1 MSKEIKTPTLSPTVP
16 PASPSGPPAGSVNDA
31 IDWREYFHAVV
42 DRFWIVVLCI
52 ILGGIYAAHTLSS
65 VETKYRARAVLF
77 IEQDKSRIL
86 ASGMEQV
93 RDEQIRS
100 IDMINT
106 VVDLLRSYPFA
117 QRVSNRL
124 KLEQDPRFLSTMGI
138 AVKDAT
144 PDRASGALAGM
155 VASVFRTNTRLID
168 LMITSPDPNL
178 SVKLA
183 NAYCDEYIR
192 YVFEKRSE
200 ASKSATQFLLEE
212 ADRLRKKMRV
222 SEEAMQSF
230 RERER
235 AASIETMLSSAQ
247 AQVAEISNSQV
258 VIQQR
263 LQQIEND
270 LAVVRANKGDVEE
283 LLSLP
288 SIAAEPKVAQY
299 SETLNARQRELVLLS
314 QRYRAKHPTYIA
326 VKTQIDFTKTD
337 LKRVLNDS
345 LGLLENARRR
355 LQLQSGELKVGREKA
370 EGRLLEVTSKAIEY
384 NDIKREQE
392 TDQALYNSVLSRL
405 KEVDLT
411 KQLTESPV
419 RIHESAIGAAPIRP
433 NSAKTWMQN
442 LIAGMVAGIGLAIV
456 LFLLDTSVKT
466 VDQVESLTGLN
477 VIAAI
482 PKLSLGAR
490 ASALVTNDERS
501 GIVAESFR
509 SLRASLTIHKA
520 NENARTFLFTS
531 SLPSEGKTFCSS
543 NFAVTLAQQGFNT
556 LFIDADLRKPGGSIV
571 FFGENRKPGLSE
583 VLLRSCTMKNAV
595 MPTHIE
601 NLTIL
606 TAGGRAPNPSELLTD
621 ENIERVLSEALS
633 KYDRIVVD
641 SAPILAVSD
650 TLLIAP
656 HIELCTL
663 VVRAFGTPRK
673 MVARAI
679 KSLEEAK
686 TDPAGLILNFLP
698 SGRGGYYAYYYSGKY
713 YGSYGAKGV
722 YGE

>member
-1 MSKEIKTPTLSPTVP
+1 MSKDTTPTKLQTHQ
-16 PASPSGPPAGSVNDA
+16 SGHGQTESV
-31 IDWREYFHAVV
+31 DWREYFHAVI
-42 DRFWIVVLCI
+42 DRLWIVILCI
-52 ILGGIYAAHTLSS
+52 VLSGIYAGYTVSQA
-65 VETKYRARAVLF
+65 ETRYRARAVLF
-77 IEQDKSRIL
+77 IEQEKARVLDK
-86 ASGMEQV
+86 MEQV

-117 QRVSNRL
+117 QRVAARL
-124 KLEQDPRFLSTMGI
+124 KLDQDPRFLSAAGI
-138 AVKDAT
+138 APKDAS
-144 PDRASGALAGM
+144 PDRVAAALSGMSSAVYRL
-155 VASVFRTNTRLID
+155 NTRLID
-168 LMITSPDPNL
+168 VMLTTVDPNL

-183 NAYCDEYIR
+183 NAYANEYIR
-192 YVFEKRSE
+192 YVFERRSE

-235 AASIETMLSSAQ
+235 AASIENMLSSAQ
-247 AQVAEISNSQV
+247 AQVSEIAAAQAQ
-258 VIQQR
+258 IQQR
-263 LQQIEND
+263 IQQIDSD
-270 LAVVRANKGDVEE
+270 LAVVKSNTGELEE
-283 LLSLP
+283 LLNLP
-288 SIAAEPKVAQY
+288 SVAAEPKVVQY
-299 SETLNARQRELVLLS
+299 NEALNARQRELALLT
-314 QRYRAKHPTYIA
+314 QRYRAKHPAYIS
-326 VKTQIDFTKTD
+326 VKTQIDLTRSD
-337 LKRVLNDS
+337 LRRVLNDAVN
-345 LGLLENARRR
+345 LLQNAKNR
-355 LQLQSGELKVGREKA
+355 LEVQATESKVAREKA
-370 EGRLLEVTSKAIEY
+370 EERLLEVTSKAIEY

-405 KEVDLT
+405 KEVDIT

-419 RIHESAIGAAPIRP
+419 RIHEEAVGAAPIRP
-433 NSAKTWMQN
+433 SATKIWIQS
-442 LIAGMVAGIGLAIV
+442 LFGGLAAGIAIAIL
-456 LFLLDTSVKT
+456 LFMLDTSIKT
-466 VDQVESLTGLN
+466 VDQIEQLTGVN

-482 PKLSLGAR
+482 PKLSLSTR
-490 ASALVTNDERS
+490 ASVLVANEERS

-509 SLRASLTIHKA
+509 SLRASLTLHRL

-531 SLPSEGKTFCSS
+531 SMPSEGKTFCSS

-583 VLLRSCTMKNAV
+583 VLMRSCTMKNAI
-595 MPTHIE
+595 MPTHIDG
-601 NLTIL
+601 LQIL
-606 TAGGRAPNPSELLTD
+606 TAGGRAPNPSELLTF
-621 ENIERVLSEALS
+621 ENIDRVLSEALS
-633 KYDRIVVD
+633 KYDRVVVD
-641 SAPILAVSD
+641 SAPLLAVSD

-656 HIELCTL
+656 HIDLCTL
-663 VVRAFGTPRK
+663 VVRAFTTPRK

-679 KSLEEAK
+679 KSLEETK
-686 TDPAGLILNFLP
+686 TEPAGLILNFLP

>member
-1 MSKEIKTPTLSPTVP
+1 MSKEIDTKTPHT
-16 PASPSGPPAGSVNDA
+16 PSLAPIQEA

-42 DRFWIVVLCI
+42 DRLWIVILCVV
-52 ILGGIYAAHTLSS
+52 LGGIYAGVNLSK

-77 IEQDKSRIL
+77 IEQDKARIL
-86 ASGMEQV
+86 DSKMEQV

-117 QRVSNRL
+117 QRVSARL
-124 KLEQDPRFLSTMGI
+124 KLDQDPRFLAAAGI
-138 AVKDAT
+138 PARDAS
-144 PDRASGALAGM
+144 PDRVAAALSSMSAA
-155 VASVFRTNTRLID
+155 VYRTNTRLID
-168 LMITSPDPNL
+168 LMITSADPNL

-192 YVFEKRSE
+192 YVFERRSD

-247 AQVAEISNSQV
+247 AQVSEISNVQTE
-258 VIQQR
+258 IQKR
-263 LQQIEND
+263 IQQIESD
-270 LAVVRANKGDVEE
+270 LAVVRANKGEVEE
-283 LLSLP
+283 LLFLP
-288 SIAAEPKVAQY
+288 SVAAEPKVAQY
-299 SETLNARQRELVLLS
+299 SESLNARQRELTLLS
-314 QRYRAKHPTYIA
+314 QRYRAKHPAYIS
-326 VKTQIDFTKTD
+326 VKTQIDLTKAD
-337 LKRVLNDS
+337 LRRVLNDAVN
-345 LGLLENARRR
+345 LLETARNR
-355 LQLQSGELKVGREKA
+355 LEVQANETKIAREKA
-370 EGRLLEVTSKAIEY
+370 EGRLLEVTSKSIEY

-405 KEVDLT
+405 KEVDIT

-419 RIHESAIGAAPIRP
+419 RIHEPAVGAAPIRP
-433 NSAKTWMQN
+433 SATKTWMQS
-442 LIAGMVAGIGLAIV
+442 LLGGLAAGIGLAIA
-456 LFLLDTSVKT
+456 LFMLDTSIKT
-466 VDQVESLTGLN
+466 VDQVEQFTGVS

-482 PKLSLGAR
+482 PKLSLSTR
-490 ASALVTNDERS
+490 ASVLVTNEERS

-509 SLRASLTIHKA
+509 SLRASLTMHRL

-531 SLPSEGKTFCSS
+531 SMPSEGKTFCSS

-571 FFGENRKPGLSE
+571 FYGENRKPGLSE
-583 VLLRSCTMKNAV
+583 LLMRSCTMKNAI
-595 MPTHIE
+595 MSSHIDG
-601 NLTIL
+601 LSIL
-606 TAGGRAPNPSELLTD
+606 TAGGRAPNPSELLTY
-621 ENIERVLSEALS
+621 ENLERVMSEALS

-641 SAPILAVSD
+641 SAPLLAVSD
-650 TLLIAP
+650 TLLVAP
-656 HIELCTL
+656 HIDLCTL

-679 KSLEEAK
+679 KSLEEIK
-686 TDPAGLILNFLP
+686 TQPAGLILNFLP

>member
-1 MSKEIKTPTLSPTVP
+1 MSKETATHKPPNTPQAPQDS
-16 PASPSGPPAGSVNDA
+16 

-42 DRFWIVVLCI
+42 DRLWIVILCV
-52 ILGGIYAAHTLSS
+52 ILSGIYAGYSLSK
-65 VETKYRARAVLF
+65 VETNYRARAVLF
-77 IEQDKSRIL
+77 IEQEQAKVLDPQ
-86 ASGMEQV
+86 MQQV

-117 QRVSNRL
+117 QRVAARL
-124 KLEQDPRFLSTMGI
+124 KLDQDPRFLSAAGI
-138 AVKDAT
+138 PARDAS
-144 PDRASGALAGM
+144 PDRVSAALSSMSAA
-155 VASVFRTNTRLID
+155 VYRTNTRLID
-168 LMITSPDPNL
+168 VMITTLDPNL

-183 NAYCDEYIR
+183 NAYSDEYIR
-192 YVFEKRSE
+192 YVFERRSE

-235 AASIETMLSSAQ
+235 AASIETMLASAQ
-247 AQVAEISNSQV
+247 SQV
-258 VIQQR
+258 SELSNLQSEIQKRIQQ
-263 LQQIEND
+263 IDSD
-270 LAVVRANKGDVEE
+270 LAVVKANQGEVEE
-283 LLSLP
+283 LLTLP
-288 SIAAEPKVAQY
+288 SVAAEPKVLQF
-299 SETLNARQRELVLLS
+299 SESLNSRQRELALVS
-314 QRYRAKHPTYIA
+314 QRYRAKHPAFISI
-326 VKTQIDFTKTD
+326 KTQIDLTRAD
-337 LKRVLNDS
+337 LRRVLKDS
-345 LGLLENARRR
+345 VNLLQTARNR
-355 LQLQSGELKVGREKA
+355 LEVQAGETKSAREKA
-370 EGRLLEVTSKAIEY
+370 EGRLLGVTAKAIEY

-419 RIHESAIGAAPIRP
+419 RIHEPAVGAAPMRP
-433 NSAKTWMQN
+433 SATKKWIQS
-442 LIAGMVAGIGLAIV
+442 LLGGLAAGIAVAI
-456 LFLLDTSVKT
+456 LIFLLDSSIKT
-466 VDQVESLTGLN
+466 VDQIEHLTGVN

-482 PKLSLGAR
+482 PKLSLSTR
-490 ASALVTNDERS
+490 ASVLVTNEERS

-509 SLRASLTIHKA
+509 SLRASLTLHRL

-531 SLPSEGKTFCSS
+531 SMPSEGKTFCSS
-543 NFAVTLAQQGFNT
+543 NYAVTLAQQGFNT
-556 LFIDADLRKPGGSIV
+556 LFMDADLRKPGGSIV

-583 VLLRSCTMKNAV
+583 VLMRSCTLKNAI
-595 MPTHIE
+595 MSTHIDG
-601 NLTIL
+601 LSIL
-606 TAGGRAPNPSELLTD
+606 TAGGRAPNPSELLTFD
-621 ENIERVLSEALS
+621 NMERIMSELLG

-641 SAPILAVSD
+641 SAPLLAVSD

-656 HIELCTL
+656 HVDLCTL

-679 KSLEEAK
+679 KSLEETK
-686 TDPAGLILNFLP
+686 TEPAGIILNFLP

>member
-326 VKTQIDFTKTD
+326 VKTQIDLTKTD

-442 LIAGMVAGIGLAIV
+442 LIAGMAAGIGLAIV

-466 VDQVESLTGLN
+466 VDQVEALTGLN

-673 MVARAI
+673 MVTRAI

>member
-1 MSKEIKTPTLSPTVP
+1 MSKEIDTKTPHTPSPAP
-16 PASPSGPPAGSVNDA
+16 IQEA

-42 DRFWIVVLCI
+42 DRLWIVILCVV
-52 ILGGIYAAHTLSS
+52 LGGIYAGVNLSK

-77 IEQDKSRIL
+77 IEQDKARIL
-86 ASGMEQV
+86 DSKMEQV

-117 QRVSNRL
+117 QRVSARL
-124 KLEQDPRFLSTMGI
+124 KLDQDPRFLAAAGI
-138 AVKDAT
+138 SARDAS
-144 PDRASGALAGM
+144 PDRVAAALSSMSAA
-155 VASVFRTNTRLID
+155 VYRTNTRLID
-168 LMITSPDPNL
+168 LMITSADPNL

-192 YVFEKRSE
+192 YVFERRSD

-247 AQVAEISNSQV
+247 AQVSEISNVQAE
-258 VIQQR
+258 IQKR
-263 LQQIEND
+263 IQQIESD
-270 LAVVRANKGDVEE
+270 LAVVRANKGEVEE
-283 LLSLP
+283 LLFLP
-288 SIAAEPKVAQY
+288 SVAAEPKVAQY
-299 SETLNARQRELVLLS
+299 SESLNARQRELTLLS
-314 QRYRAKHPTYIA
+314 QRYRAKHPAYIS
-326 VKTQIDFTKTD
+326 VKTQIDLTKAD
-337 LKRVLNDS
+337 LRRVLNDAVN
-345 LGLLENARRR
+345 LLETARNR
-355 LQLQSGELKVGREKA
+355 LEVQANETKIAREKA
-370 EGRLLEVTSKAIEY
+370 EGRLLEVTSKSIEY

-405 KEVDLT
+405 KEVDIT

-419 RIHESAIGAAPIRP
+419 RIHEPAVGAAPIRP
-433 NSAKTWMQN
+433 SATKTWMQS
-442 LIAGMVAGIGLAIV
+442 LLGGLAAGIGLAIA
-456 LFLLDTSVKT
+456 LFMLDTSIKT
-466 VDQVESLTGLN
+466 VDQVEQFTGVS

-482 PKLSLGAR
+482 PKLSLSTR
-490 ASALVTNDERS
+490 ASVLVTNEERS

-509 SLRASLTIHKA
+509 SLRASLTMHRL
-520 NENARTFLFTS
+520 NENAHTFLFTS
-531 SLPSEGKTFCSS
+531 SMPSEGKTFCSS

-571 FFGENRKPGLSE
+571 FYGENRKPGLSE
-583 VLLRSCTMKNAV
+583 LLMRSCTMKNAI
-595 MPTHIE
+595 MSSHIDG
-601 NLTIL
+601 LSIL
-606 TAGGRAPNPSELLTD
+606 TAGGRAPNPSELLTY
-621 ENIERVLSEALS
+621 ENLERVMSEALS
-633 KYDRIVVD
+633 RYDRIVVD
-641 SAPILAVSD
+641 SAPLLAVSD
-650 TLLIAP
+650 TLLVAP
-656 HIELCTL
+656 HIDLCTL

-679 KSLEEAK
+679 KSLEEIK
-686 TDPAGLILNFLP
+686 TQPAGLILNFLP

>member
-1 MSKEIKTPTLSPTVP
+1 MNKENDIKTP
-16 PASPSGPPAGSVNDA
+16 PASPPVQEG

-42 DRFWIVVLCI
+42 DRLWIVILCVV
-52 ILGGIYAAHTLSS
+52 LGGIYAGVTLSK
-65 VETKYRARAVLF
+65 VETTYRARAVLF

-86 ASGMEQV
+86 DAKMEQV

-106 VVDLLRSYPFA
+106 VVDLLRSYSFA
-117 QRVSNRL
+117 QRVSARL
-124 KLEQDPRFLSTMGI
+124 KLDQDPRFLAAAGI
-138 AVKDAT
+138 SAREAS
-144 PDRASGALAGM
+144 PDRVAAALSSMSAA
-155 VASVFRTNTRLID
+155 VYRTNTRLID
-168 LMITSPDPNL
+168 LMITSADPNL

-192 YVFEKRSE
+192 YVFERRSD

-235 AASIETMLSSAQ
+235 AASIENMLSSAQ
-247 AQVAEISNSQV
+247 NQVSEISN
-258 VIQQR
+258 IQNEIQKR
-263 LQQIEND
+263 IQQIESD
-270 LAVVRANKGDVEE
+270 LAVVRANKGSVEE
-283 LLSLP
+283 LLFLP
-288 SIAAEPKVAQY
+288 SVAAEPKVAQY
-299 SETLNARQRELVLLS
+299 SESLNARQRDLTLIS
-314 QRYRAKHPTYIA
+314 QRYRAKHPAYIS
-326 VKTQIDFTKTD
+326 VKTQIDLTKAD
-337 LKRVLNDS
+337 LRRVLNDAVN
-345 LGLLENARRR
+345 LLETARNR
-355 LQLQSGELKVGREKA
+355 LEVQANETKIAREKA
-370 EGRLLEVTSKAIEY
+370 EGRLLEVTSKSIEY

-405 KEVDLT
+405 KEVDIT

-419 RIHESAIGAAPIRP
+419 RIHEPAVGAVPIRP
-433 NSAKTWMQN
+433 SATKTWIQN
-442 LIAGMVAGIGLAIV
+442 LLGGLAIGIGIAIAI
-456 LFLLDTSVKT
+456 FMIDTSIKT
-466 VDQVESLTGLN
+466 VDQVESFTGVN

-482 PKLSLGAR
+482 PKLSLSTR
-490 ASALVTNDERS
+490 ASVLVTNEERS

-509 SLRASLTIHKA
+509 SLRASLTLHRL

-531 SLPSEGKTFCSS
+531 SMPSEGKTFCSS

-571 FFGENRKPGLSE
+571 FYGENRKPGLSE
-583 VLLRSCTMKNAV
+583 LLMRSCAMKNAI
-595 MPTHIE
+595 MPSHIDG
-601 NLTIL
+601 LSVL
-606 TAGGRAPNPSELLTD
+606 TAGGRAPNPSELLTY
-621 ENIERVLSEALS
+621 ENLERVMSEALS

-641 SAPILAVSD
+641 SAPLLAVSD
-650 TLLIAP
+650 TLLVAP
-656 HIELCTL
+656 HIDLCTL

-679 KSLEEAK
+679 KSLEETK
-686 TDPAGLILNFLP
+686 TQPAGIILNFLP

>member
-1 MSKEIKTPTLSPTVP
+1 MSKEIDTKTPHTPSPAP
-16 PASPSGPPAGSVNDA
+16 IQEA

-42 DRFWIVVLCI
+42 DRLWIVILCVV
-52 ILGGIYAAHTLSS
+52 LGGIYAGVNLSK

-77 IEQDKSRIL
+77 IEQDKARIL
-86 ASGMEQV
+86 DSKMEQV

-117 QRVSNRL
+117 QRVSARL
-124 KLEQDPRFLSTMGI
+124 KLDQDPRFLAAAGI
-138 AVKDAT
+138 PARDAS
-144 PDRASGALAGM
+144 PDRVAAALSSMSAA
-155 VASVFRTNTRLID
+155 VYRTNTRLID
-168 LMITSPDPNL
+168 LMITSADPNL

-192 YVFEKRSE
+192 YVFERRSD

-247 AQVAEISNSQV
+247 AQVSEISNVQTE
-258 VIQQR
+258 IQKR
-263 LQQIEND
+263 IQQIESD
-270 LAVVRANKGDVEE
+270 LAVVKANKGEVEE
-283 LLSLP
+283 LLFLP
-288 SIAAEPKVAQY
+288 SVAAEPKVAQY
-299 SETLNARQRELVLLS
+299 SESLNARQRELTLLS
-314 QRYRAKHPTYIA
+314 QRYRAKHPAYIS
-326 VKTQIDFTKTD
+326 VKTQIDLTKAD
-337 LKRVLNDS
+337 LRRVLNDAVN
-345 LGLLENARRR
+345 LLETARNR
-355 LQLQSGELKVGREKA
+355 LEVQANETKIAREKA
-370 EGRLLEVTSKAIEY
+370 EGRLLEVTSKSIEY

-405 KEVDLT
+405 KEVDIT

-419 RIHESAIGAAPIRP
+419 RIHEPAVGAAPIRP
-433 NSAKTWMQN
+433 SATKTWMQS
-442 LIAGMVAGIGLAIV
+442 LLGGLAAGIGLAIA
-456 LFLLDTSVKT
+456 LFMLDTSIKT
-466 VDQVESLTGLN
+466 VDQVEQFTGVS

-482 PKLSLGAR
+482 PKLSLSTR
-490 ASALVTNDERS
+490 ASVLVTNEERS

-509 SLRASLTIHKA
+509 SLRASLTMHRL

-531 SLPSEGKTFCSS
+531 SMPSEGKTFCSS

-571 FFGENRKPGLSE
+571 FYGENRKPGLSE
-583 VLLRSCTMKNAV
+583 LLMRSCTMKNAI
-595 MPTHIE
+595 MSSHIDG
-601 NLTIL
+601 LSIL
-606 TAGGRAPNPSELLTD
+606 TAGGRAPNPSELLTY
-621 ENIERVLSEALS
+621 ENLERVMSEALS

-641 SAPILAVSD
+641 SAPLLAVSD
-650 TLLIAP
+650 TLLVAP
-656 HIELCTL
+656 HVDLCTL

-679 KSLEEAK
+679 KSLEEIK
-686 TDPAGLILNFLP
+686 TQPAGLILNFLP

>member
-1 MSKEIKTPTLSPTVP
+1 MSKEIDTKTPHTPSPAP
-16 PASPSGPPAGSVNDA
+16 IQEA

-42 DRFWIVVLCI
+42 DRLWIVILCVV
-52 ILGGIYAAHTLSS
+52 LGGIYAGVNLSK

-77 IEQDKSRIL
+77 IEQDKARIL
-86 ASGMEQV
+86 DSKMEQV

-117 QRVSNRL
+117 QRVSARL
-124 KLEQDPRFLSTMGI
+124 KLDQDPRFLAAAGI
-138 AVKDAT
+138 PARDAS
-144 PDRASGALAGM
+144 PDRVAAALSSMSAA
-155 VASVFRTNTRLID
+155 VYRTNTRLID
-168 LMITSPDPNL
+168 LMITSADPNL

-192 YVFEKRSE
+192 YVFERRSD

-247 AQVAEISNSQV
+247 AQVSEISNVQAE
-258 VIQQR
+258 IQKR
-263 LQQIEND
+263 IQQIESD
-270 LAVVRANKGDVEE
+270 LAVVRANKGEVEE
-283 LLSLP
+283 LLFLP
-288 SIAAEPKVAQY
+288 SVAAEPKVAQY
-299 SETLNARQRELVLLS
+299 SESLNARQRELTLLS
-314 QRYRAKHPTYIA
+314 QRYRAKHPAYIS
-326 VKTQIDFTKTD
+326 VKTQIDLTKAD
-337 LKRVLNDS
+337 LRRVLNDAVN
-345 LGLLENARRR
+345 LLETARNR
-355 LQLQSGELKVGREKA
+355 LEVQANETKIAREKA
-370 EGRLLEVTSKAIEY
+370 EGRLLEVTSKSIEY

-405 KEVDLT
+405 KEVDIT

-419 RIHESAIGAAPIRP
+419 RIHEPAVGAAPIRP
-433 NSAKTWMQN
+433 SATKTWMQS
-442 LIAGMVAGIGLAIV
+442 LLGGLAAGIGLAIA
-456 LFLLDTSVKT
+456 LFMLDTSIKT
-466 VDQVESLTGLN
+466 VDQVEQFTGVS

-482 PKLSLGAR
+482 PKLSLSTR
-490 ASALVTNDERS
+490 ASVLVTNEERS

-509 SLRASLTIHKA
+509 SLRASLTMHRL

-531 SLPSEGKTFCSS
+531 SMPSEGKTFCSS

-571 FFGENRKPGLSE
+571 FYGENRKPGLSE
-583 VLLRSCTMKNAV
+583 LLMRSCTMKNAI
-595 MPTHIE
+595 MSSHIDG
-601 NLTIL
+601 LSVL
-606 TAGGRAPNPSELLTD
+606 TAGGRAPNPSELLTY
-621 ENIERVLSEALS
+621 ENLERVMSEALS
-633 KYDRIVVD
+633 RYDRIVVD
-641 SAPILAVSD
+641 SAPLLAVSD
-650 TLLIAP
+650 TLLVAP
-656 HIELCTL
+656 HIDLCTL

-679 KSLEEAK
+679 KSLEEIK
-686 TDPAGLILNFLP
+686 TQPAGLILNFLP
-698 SGRGGYYAYYYSGKY
+698 SGRGGYYAYYYSGK
-713 YGSYGAKGV
+713 
-722 YGE
+722 

>member
-1 MSKEIKTPTLSPTVP
+1 MSKETATHKPPNTPQAPQDS
-16 PASPSGPPAGSVNDA
+16 

-42 DRFWIVVLCI
+42 DRLWIVILCV
-52 ILGGIYAAHTLSS
+52 ILSGIYAGYSLSK
-65 VETKYRARAVLF
+65 VETNYRARAVLF
-77 IEQDKSRIL
+77 IEQEQAKVLDPQ
-86 ASGMEQV
+86 MQQV

-117 QRVSNRL
+117 QRVAARL
-124 KLEQDPRFLSTMGI
+124 KLDQDPRFLSAAGI
-138 AVKDAT
+138 PARDAS
-144 PDRASGALAGM
+144 PDRVSAALSSMSAA
-155 VASVFRTNTRLID
+155 VYRTNTRLID
-168 LMITSPDPNL
+168 VMITTLDPNL

-183 NAYCDEYIR
+183 NAYSDEYIR
-192 YVFEKRSE
+192 YVFERRSE

-235 AASIETMLSSAQ
+235 AASIETMLASAQ
-247 AQVAEISNSQV
+247 SQV
-258 VIQQR
+258 SELSNLQSEIQKRIQQ
-263 LQQIEND
+263 IDSD
-270 LAVVRANKGDVEE
+270 LAVVKANQGEVEE
-283 LLSLP
+283 LLTLP
-288 SIAAEPKVAQY
+288 SVAAEPKVLQF
-299 SETLNARQRELVLLS
+299 SESLNSRQRELALVS
-314 QRYRAKHPTYIA
+314 QRYRAKHPAFISI
-326 VKTQIDFTKTD
+326 KTQIDLTRAD
-337 LKRVLNDS
+337 LRRVLKDS
-345 LGLLENARRR
+345 VNLLETARNR
-355 LQLQSGELKVGREKA
+355 LEVQAGETKSAREKA
-370 EGRLLEVTSKAIEY
+370 EGRLLGVTAKAIEY

-419 RIHESAIGAAPIRP
+419 RIHEPAVGAAPMRP
-433 NSAKTWMQN
+433 SATKKWIQS
-442 LIAGMVAGIGLAIV
+442 LLGGLAAGIAVAI
-456 LFLLDTSVKT
+456 LIFLLDSSIKT
-466 VDQVESLTGLN
+466 VDQIEHLTGVN

-482 PKLSLGAR
+482 PKLSLSTR
-490 ASALVTNDERS
+490 ASVLVTNEERS

-509 SLRASLTIHKA
+509 SLRASLTLHRL

-531 SLPSEGKTFCSS
+531 SMPSEGKTFCSS
-543 NFAVTLAQQGFNT
+543 NYAVTLAQQGFNT
-556 LFIDADLRKPGGSIV
+556 LFMDADLRKPGGSIV

-583 VLLRSCTMKNAV
+583 VLMRSCTLKNAI
-595 MPTHIE
+595 MSTHIDG
-601 NLTIL
+601 LSIL
-606 TAGGRAPNPSELLTD
+606 TAGGRAPNPSELLTFD
-621 ENIERVLSEALS
+621 NIDRIMSELLG

-641 SAPILAVSD
+641 SAPLLAVSD

-656 HIELCTL
+656 HVDLCTL

-679 KSLEEAK
+679 KSLEETK
-686 TDPAGLILNFLP
+686 TEPAGIILNFLP

>member
-1 MSKEIKTPTLSPTVP
+1 MSKETATHKPPNTPQAPQDS
-16 PASPSGPPAGSVNDA
+16 

-42 DRFWIVVLCI
+42 DRLWIVILCV
-52 ILGGIYAAHTLSS
+52 ILSGIYAGYSLSK
-65 VETKYRARAVLF
+65 VETNYRARAVLF
-77 IEQDKSRIL
+77 IEQEQAKVLDPQ
-86 ASGMEQV
+86 MQQV

-117 QRVSNRL
+117 QRVAARL
-124 KLEQDPRFLSTMGI
+124 KLDQDPRFLSAAGI
-138 AVKDAT
+138 PARDAS
-144 PDRASGALAGM
+144 PDRVSAALSSMSAA
-155 VASVFRTNTRLID
+155 VYRTNTRLID
-168 LMITSPDPNL
+168 VMITTLDPNL

-183 NAYCDEYIR
+183 NAYSDEYIR
-192 YVFEKRSE
+192 YVFERRSE

-235 AASIETMLSSAQ
+235 AASIETMLASAQ
-247 AQVAEISNSQV
+247 SQV
-258 VIQQR
+258 SELSNLQSEIQKRIQQ
-263 LQQIEND
+263 IDSD
-270 LAVVRANKGDVEE
+270 LAVVKANQGEVEE
-283 LLSLP
+283 LLTLP
-288 SIAAEPKVAQY
+288 SVAAEPKVLQF
-299 SETLNARQRELVLLS
+299 SESLNSRQRELALVS
-314 QRYRAKHPTYIA
+314 QRYRAKHPAFISI
-326 VKTQIDFTKTD
+326 KTQIDLTRAD
-337 LKRVLNDS
+337 LRRVLKDS
-345 LGLLENARRR
+345 VNLLQTARNR
-355 LQLQSGELKVGREKA
+355 LEVQAGETKSAREKA
-370 EGRLLEVTSKAIEY
+370 EGRLLGVTAKAIEY

-419 RIHESAIGAAPIRP
+419 RIHEPAVGAAPMRP
-433 NSAKTWMQN
+433 SATKKWIQS
-442 LIAGMVAGIGLAIV
+442 LLGGLAAGIAVAI
-456 LFLLDTSVKT
+456 LIFLLDSSIKT
-466 VDQVESLTGLN
+466 VDQIEHLTGVN

-482 PKLSLGAR
+482 PKLSLSTR
-490 ASALVTNDERS
+490 ASVLVTNEERS

-509 SLRASLTIHKA
+509 SLRASLTLHRL

-531 SLPSEGKTFCSS
+531 SMPSEGKTFCSS
-543 NFAVTLAQQGFNT
+543 NYAVTLAQQGFNT
-556 LFIDADLRKPGGSIV
+556 LFMDADLRKPGGSIV

-583 VLLRSCTMKNAV
+583 VLMRSCTLKNAI
-595 MPTHIE
+595 MSTHIDG
-601 NLTIL
+601 LSIL
-606 TAGGRAPNPSELLTD
+606 TAGGRAPNPSELLTFD
-621 ENIERVLSEALS
+621 NIDRIMSELLG

-641 SAPILAVSD
+641 SAPLLAVSD

-656 HIELCTL
+656 HVDLCTL

-679 KSLEEAK
+679 KSLEETK
-686 TDPAGLILNFLP
+686 TEPAGIILNFLP

>member
-1 MSKEIKTPTLSPTVP
+1 MSKEIDTKTPHTPSPAP
-16 PASPSGPPAGSVNDA
+16 IQEA

-42 DRFWIVVLCI
+42 DRLWIVILCVV
-52 ILGGIYAAHTLSS
+52 LGGIYAGVNLSK

-77 IEQDKSRIL
+77 IEQDKARIL
-86 ASGMEQV
+86 DSKMEQV

-117 QRVSNRL
+117 QRVSARL
-124 KLEQDPRFLSTMGI
+124 KLDQDPRFLAAAGI
-138 AVKDAT
+138 PARDAS
-144 PDRASGALAGM
+144 PDRVAAALSSMSAA
-155 VASVFRTNTRLID
+155 VYRTNTRLID
-168 LMITSPDPNL
+168 LMITSADPNL

-192 YVFEKRSE
+192 YVFERRSD

-247 AQVAEISNSQV
+247 AQVSEISNVQAE
-258 VIQQR
+258 IQKR
-263 LQQIEND
+263 IQQIESD
-270 LAVVRANKGDVEE
+270 LAVVRANKGEVEE
-283 LLSLP
+283 LLFLP
-288 SIAAEPKVAQY
+288 SVAAEPKVAQY
-299 SETLNARQRELVLLS
+299 SESLNARQRELTLLS
-314 QRYRAKHPTYIA
+314 QRYRAKHPAYIS
-326 VKTQIDFTKTD
+326 VKTQIDLTKAD
-337 LKRVLNDS
+337 LRRVLNDAVN
-345 LGLLENARRR
+345 LLETARNR
-355 LQLQSGELKVGREKA
+355 LEVQANETKIAREKA
-370 EGRLLEVTSKAIEY
+370 EGRLLEVTSKSIEY

-405 KEVDLT
+405 KEVDIT

-419 RIHESAIGAAPIRP
+419 RIHEPAVGAAPIRP
-433 NSAKTWMQN
+433 SATKTWMQS
-442 LIAGMVAGIGLAIV
+442 LLGGLAAGIGLAIA
-456 LFLLDTSVKT
+456 LFMLDTSIKT
-466 VDQVESLTGLN
+466 VDQVEQFTGVS

-482 PKLSLGAR
+482 PKLSLSTR
-490 ASALVTNDERS
+490 ASVLVTNEERS

-509 SLRASLTIHKA
+509 SLRASLTMHRL

-531 SLPSEGKTFCSS
+531 SMPSEGKTFCSS

-571 FFGENRKPGLSE
+571 FYGENRKPGLSE
-583 VLLRSCTMKNAV
+583 LLMRSCTMKNAI
-595 MPTHIE
+595 MSSHIDG
-601 NLTIL
+601 LSVL
-606 TAGGRAPNPSELLTD
+606 TAGGRAPNPSELLTY
-621 ENIERVLSEALS
+621 ENLERVMSEALS
-633 KYDRIVVD
+633 RYDRIVVD
-641 SAPILAVSD
+641 SAPLLAVSD
-650 TLLIAP
+650 TLLVAP
-656 HIELCTL
+656 HIDLCTL

-679 KSLEEAK
+679 KSLEEIK
-686 TDPAGLILNFLP
+686 TQPAGLILNFLP

>member
-1 MSKEIKTPTLSPTVP
+1 MSKETATHKPPNTPQAPQDS
-16 PASPSGPPAGSVNDA
+16 

-42 DRFWIVVLCI
+42 DRLWIVILCV
-52 ILGGIYAAHTLSS
+52 ILSGIYAGYSLSK
-65 VETKYRARAVLF
+65 VETNYRARAVLF
-77 IEQDKSRIL
+77 IEQEQAKVLDPQ
-86 ASGMEQV
+86 MQQV

-117 QRVSNRL
+117 QRVAARL
-124 KLEQDPRFLSTMGI
+124 KLDQDPRFLSAAGI
-138 AVKDAT
+138 PARDAS
-144 PDRASGALAGM
+144 PDRVSAALSSMSAA
-155 VASVFRTNTRLID
+155 VYRTNTRLID
-168 LMITSPDPNL
+168 VMITTLDPNL

-183 NAYCDEYIR
+183 NAYSDEYIR
-192 YVFEKRSE
+192 YVFERRSE

-235 AASIETMLSSAQ
+235 AASIETMLASAQ
-247 AQVAEISNSQV
+247 SQV
-258 VIQQR
+258 SELSNLQSEIQKRIQQ
-263 LQQIEND
+263 IDSD
-270 LAVVRANKGDVEE
+270 LAVVKANQGEVEE
-283 LLSLP
+283 LLTLP
-288 SIAAEPKVAQY
+288 SVAAEPKVLQF
-299 SETLNARQRELVLLS
+299 SESLNSRQRELALVS
-314 QRYRAKHPTYIA
+314 QRYRAKHPAFISI
-326 VKTQIDFTKTD
+326 KTQIDLTRAD
-337 LKRVLNDS
+337 LRRVLKDS
-345 LGLLENARRR
+345 VNLLETARNR
-355 LQLQSGELKVGREKA
+355 LEVQAGETKSAREKA
-370 EGRLLEVTSKAIEY
+370 EGRLLGVTAKAIEY

-419 RIHESAIGAAPIRP
+419 RIHEPAVGAAPMRP
-433 NSAKTWMQN
+433 SATKKWIQS
-442 LIAGMVAGIGLAIV
+442 LLGGLAAGIAVAI
-456 LFLLDTSVKT
+456 LIFLLDSSIKT
-466 VDQVESLTGLN
+466 VDQIEHLTGVN

-482 PKLSLGAR
+482 PKLSLSTR
-490 ASALVTNDERS
+490 ASVLVTNEERS

-509 SLRASLTIHKA
+509 SLRASLTLHRL

-531 SLPSEGKTFCSS
+531 SMPSEGKTFCSS
-543 NFAVTLAQQGFNT
+543 NYAVTLAQQGFNT
-556 LFIDADLRKPGGSIV
+556 LFMDADLRKPGGSIV

-583 VLLRSCTMKNAV
+583 VLMRSCTLKNAI
-595 MPTHIE
+595 MSTHIDG
-601 NLTIL
+601 LSIL
-606 TAGGRAPNPSELLTD
+606 TAGGRAPNPSELLTFD
-621 ENIERVLSEALS
+621 NMERIMSELLG

-641 SAPILAVSD
+641 SAPLLAVSD

-656 HIELCTL
+656 HVDLCTL

-679 KSLEEAK
+679 KSLEETK
-686 TDPAGLILNFLP
+686 TEPAGIILNFLP